1 MNANIDA
8 IVDKIGSM
16 SGHDVTLHSQEVL
29 DRIAYYKAKEASE
42 KGAALSYLRA
52 KFPGVPDS
60 VFTDSDSFRA
70 HDIMEAC
77 KIEAICDNCNGGKCE
92 LPDRVRQRNSRP
104 FVSLEEDFRG
114 EKFLIIRWTNEL
126 PCRFNPLTGDFGRM
140 FRKSG
145 LTKFQVQQ
153 TFKNFE
159 VDKNTLDLLNARE
172 KAAQAARE
180 GSCLIIAGKA
190 GTGKTHLAVAIAIF
204 AMKQGKQAIFRV
216 VSEMLNEIWEAI
228 ATNGDFFGLMRTFK
242 EAECLVLDDFGKENI
257 TNARI
262 SYLHEIVDYRYRH
275 GLQTI
280 VTTNAKSP
288 EELSHWS
295 NAEFITP
302 IISRLEEQGEWITIT
317 NADDFRSKK
326 GKVSSHGK

>member
-8 IVDKIGSM
+8 IVNKIGSM

-29 DRIAYYKAKEASE
+29 ERIAYYEAKEKNE
-42 KGAALSYLRA
+42 ALDYLHA
-52 KFPGVPDS
+52 KFPGVPDE
-60 VFTDSDSFRA
+60 VFTAGDFRP
-70 HDIMEAC
+70 HDIAEAAN
-77 KIEAICDNCNGGKCE
+77 IEATCANCDSVKCQ
-92 LPDRVRQRNSRP
+92 LPDRIRQRNSKP
-104 FVSLEEDFRG
+104 VVSIEENFRG
-114 EKFLIIRWTNEL
+114 EKFLSIRWTCEL
-126 PCRFNPLTGDFGRM
+126 PCKFNPLTGDFGRM

-145 LTKFQVQQ
+145 LTEFQVQQ
-153 TFKNFE
+153 TFKSFN
-159 VDKNTLDLLNARE
+159 VDTSSQDLLNAKT
-172 KAAQAARE
+172 KAARAARE

-190 GTGKTHLAVAIAIF
+190 GTGKTHLAVAIALF
-204 AMKQGKQAIFRV
+204 TMKQGKQAIFRV

-295 NAEFITP
+295 NADFITP
-302 IISRLEEQGEWITIT
+302 IISRLEERGSWITIT
-317 NADDFRSKK
+317 NAEDFRHKK
-326 GKVSSHGK
+326 GSVSNNGK